1 MQVRLYLCKV
11 TNNKSKRAL
20 NGALMTDIWIIN
32 SNFAPQMKKIAL
44 LVLAVCMAA
53 SMDAQT
59 SRKKIEKFADEAVR
73 QIALTG
79 RKPTIDILDSLSN
92 NAEVSVEMVSRMGDP
107 DDARQQRACLRLIDD
122 IVDFSQQETGRK
134 YTDVIRKGL
143 TKALD
148 RSFEPDVQ
156 LHIME
161 QLARIAKPA
170 DAAHIAMY
178 LEMPELAQTASD
190 ILVNMPDI
198 DDRIAE
204 AAAAQP
210 GIKQKVQTILDI
222 RAGKR
227 PKQTAVTTVA
237 KPKPA
242 AIPMWTESLDKEVA
256 GMCHAP
262 MPKADSI
269 LIRKDTQEA
278 LRDLLKMA
286 ANMEGTER
294 NSVLARFVNLA
305 GQSAQTGSITAA
317 EHYLM
322 LRAADELVT
331 DNTLRSKIIVDMGTT
346 HSVQALSYLRRYT
359 GKAPFIDAMAVAT
372 AETVSTHPE
381 ANGGRSVSAMLYSAK
396 QSFINHYDEQGI
408 DTYIDQVL
416 AAIDNWKQA
425 AGYDMS
431 HTDQT
436 KMEKRGFWILHEELD
451 DCDLVF
457 DWKASGRLTLS
468 LHSSPVITF
477 DTTMGVKIAG
487 ENKWHKVKNICEWS
501 TASVSL
507 KGDAVTVSVN
517 GQKVADGVKL
527 PSMIDGEPMAKSG
540 QTRFL
545 ADDDG
550 ATVREFCFLRR

>member
-156 LHIME
+156 LHVME

-269 LIRKDTQEA
+269 LIRKDTPEA

-294 NSVLARFVNLA
+294 NSVLARFVTLA

-331 DNTLRSKIIVDMGTT
+331 DNTLRSKIIVDLGTT

-468 LHSSPVITF
+468 LHSSPVIMF

-527 PSMIDGEPMAKSG
+527 PAMIDGEPMAKSG

-550 ATVREFCFLRR
+550 ATVREFCFLRK

>member
-20 NGALMTDIWIIN
+20 NGQLMTDIWIIN

-156 LHIME
+156 LHVME

-269 LIRKDTQEA
+269 IIRKDTQEA

-294 NSVLARFVNLA
+294 NSVLARFVSLA

-527 PSMIDGEPMAKSG
+527 PAMIDGEPMAKSG

-550 ATVREFCFLRR
+550 ATVRGYCFLRR

>member
-11 TNNKSKRAL
+11 TNNMAKKAL
-20 NGALMTDIWIIN
+20 NGTLMTDIWIIN

-156 LHIME
+156 LHVME

-286 ANMEGTER
+286 ANTEGAER
-294 NSVLARFVNLA
+294 NSVLARFVTLA

-331 DNTLRSKIIVDMGTT
+331 DNTLRSRIIVDLGTT

-468 LHSSPVITF
+468 LHSSPVIIF

-527 PSMIDGEPMAKSG
+527 PAMIDGEPMAKSG

-550 ATVREFCFLRR
+550 ATVRGYCFLRK

>member
-11 TNNKSKRAL
+11 TNNKSKKAL
-20 NGALMTDIWIIN
+20 NEALMTDIWIIN
-32 SNFAPQMKKIAL
+32 SNFASQMKKIAL

-156 LHIME
+156 LHVME

-269 LIRKDTQEA
+269 LIRKDTPEA

-286 ANMEGTER
+286 ANTEGTER
-294 NSVLARFVNLA
+294 NSVLARFVTLA

-457 DWKASGRLTLS
+457 DWKARGRLTLS
-468 LHSSPVITF
+468 LHSLPVIMF

-527 PSMIDGEPMAKSG
+527 PAMIDGEPMAKSG

-550 ATVREFCFLRR
+550 ATVRGYCFLRK

>member
-1 MQVRLYLCKV
+1 MDI
-11 TNNKSKRAL
+11 NIES
-20 NGALMTDIWIIN
+20 DIWIIN

-107 DDARQQRACLRLIDD
+107 DDTRQQRACLRLIDD

-269 LIRKDTQEA
+269 LIRKDTPEA

-286 ANMEGTER
+286 ANTEGTER
-294 NSVLARFVNLA
+294 NSVLARFVTLA

-457 DWKASGRLTLS
+457 DWKARGRLTLS
-468 LHSSPVITF
+468 LHSLPVIMF

-527 PSMIDGEPMAKSG
+527 PAMIDGEPMAKSG

-550 ATVREFCFLRR
+550 ATVRGYCFLRK

>member
-20 NGALMTDIWIIN
+20 NVALMTDIWIIN

-156 LHIME
+156 LHVME

-178 LEMPELAQTASD
+178 LEMPELAPTASD

-269 LIRKDTQEA
+269 LIRKDTPEA
-278 LRDLLKMA
+278 FRDLLKMA
-286 ANMEGTER
+286 ANMEGAER
-294 NSVLARFVNLA
+294 NSVLARFVTLA

-331 DNTLRSKIIVDMGTT
+331 DNTLRSKIIVDMGAT

-416 AAIDNWKQA
+416 AAIDNWNMA

-431 HTDQT
+431 HTEQT

-527 PSMIDGEPMAKSG
+527 PAMIDGEPMAKSG

-550 ATVREFCFLRR
+550 ATVRGYCFLRR

>member
-1 MQVRLYLCKV
+1 MAK
-11 TNNKSKRAL
+11 KAL
-20 NGALMTDIWIIN
+20 NGTLMTDIWIIN

-269 LIRKDTQEA
+269 IIRKDTQEA

-294 NSVLARFVNLA
+294 NSVLARFVTLA

-468 LHSSPVITF
+468 LHSSPVIIF

-527 PSMIDGEPMAKSG
+527 PAMIDGEPMAKSG

-550 ATVREFCFLRR
+550 ATVRGYCFLRR

>member
-11 TNNKSKRAL
+11 TNNKSKKAL
-20 NGALMTDIWIIN
+20 NGTLMTDIWIIN

-156 LHIME
+156 LHVME

-190 ILVNMPDI
+190 ILVNMPGI

-294 NSVLARFVNLA
+294 NSVLARFVTLA

-331 DNTLRSKIIVDMGTT
+331 DNTLRSKIIVDLGTT

-527 PSMIDGEPMAKSG
+527 PAMIDGEPMAKTG

-550 ATVREFCFLRR
+550 ATVRGYCFLRR

>member
-156 LHIME
+156 LHVME

-256 GMCHAP
+256 GMYHAP

-269 LIRKDTQEA
+269 LIRKDTPEA

-286 ANMEGTER
+286 ANMEGAER
-294 NSVLARFVNLA
+294 NSVLARFVTLA

-457 DWKASGRLTLS
+457 DWKARGRLTLS
-468 LHSSPVITF
+468 LHSLPVIMF

-527 PSMIDGEPMAKSG
+527 PAMIDGEPMAKSG

>member
-1 MQVRLYLCKV
+1 
-11 TNNKSKRAL
+11 
-20 NGALMTDIWIIN
+20 
-32 SNFAPQMKKIAL
+32 MKKIAL

-156 LHIME
+156 LHVME

-269 LIRKDTQEA
+269 LIRKDTPEA

-286 ANMEGTER
+286 ANTEGTER
-294 NSVLARFVNLA
+294 NSVLARFVTLA

-457 DWKASGRLTLS
+457 DWKAHGRLTLS
-468 LHSSPVITF
+468 LHSSPVIIF
-477 DTTMGVKIAG
+477 DTTMGVMIAG

-527 PSMIDGEPMAKSG
+527 PAMIDGEPMAKSG

>member
-242 AIPMWTESLDKEVA
+242 AIPMWTKSLDKEVA
-256 GMCHAP
+256 GMCHAK

-269 LIRKDTQEA
+269 LIRKDTPEA

-286 ANMEGTER
+286 TNMEGTER
-294 NSVLARFVNLA
+294 NSVLARFVTLA

-381 ANGGRSVSAMLYSAK
+381 ANGGRSVNAMLYSAK

-431 HTDQT
+431 HTEQT

-527 PSMIDGEPMAKSG
+527 PSMIDGEPMAKTG

-550 ATVREFCFLRR
+550 ATVRGYCFLRR

>member
-11 TNNKSKRAL
+11 TNNKSKKAL
-20 NGALMTDIWIIN
+20 NGTLMTYMSIIN
-32 SNFAPQMKKIAL
+32 SNFASQMKKIAL

-156 LHIME
+156 LHVME

-269 LIRKDTQEA
+269 LIRKDTPEA

-294 NSVLARFVNLA
+294 NSVLARFVSLA

-468 LHSSPVITF
+468 LHSSSVIIF

-527 PSMIDGEPMAKSG
+527 PAMIDGEPMAKSG

-550 ATVREFCFLRR
+550 ATVREFCFLRK

>member
-156 LHIME
+156 LHVME

-242 AIPMWTESLDKEVA
+242 AIPMWTESLYKEVA

-269 LIRKDTQEA
+269 LIRKDTPEA
-278 LRDLLKMA
+278 LRNLLKMA

-294 NSVLARFVNLA
+294 NSVLARFVTLA
-305 GQSAQTGSITAA
+305 GQSVQTGSITAA

-346 HSVQALSYLRRYT
+346 QSVQALSYLRRYT

-381 ANGGRSVSAMLYSAK
+381 ANGGRSVNAMLYSAK

-457 DWKASGRLTLS
+457 DWKARGRLTLS
-468 LHSSPVITF
+468 LHSSPVIMF

-527 PSMIDGEPMAKSG
+527 PAMIDGEPMAKSG

-550 ATVREFCFLRR
+550 ATVREFCFLRK

>member
-20 NGALMTDIWIIN
+20 NEALMTDIWIIN

-294 NSVLARFVNLA
+294 NSVLARFVTLA

-331 DNTLRSKIIVDMGTT
+331 DNTLRSKIIVDLGTT

-381 ANGGRSVSAMLYSAK
+381 ANGGRSVNAMLYSAK

-468 LHSSPVITF
+468 LHSSPVIIF

-527 PSMIDGEPMAKSG
+527 PAMIDGEPMAKSG

>member
-11 TNNKSKRAL
+11 TNNKSKRVL

-156 LHIME
+156 LHVME

-256 GMCHAP
+256 GMYHAP

-269 LIRKDTQEA
+269 LIRKDTPEA

-294 NSVLARFVNLA
+294 NSVLARFVTLA
-305 GQSAQTGSITAA
+305 GQSAQTGSINAA

-416 AAIDNWKQA
+416 AAIDNWKMA

-431 HTDQT
+431 HTEQT

-527 PSMIDGEPMAKSG
+527 PAMIDGEPMAKSG

>member
-20 NGALMTDIWIIN
+20 NGTLMTDIWIIN

-73 QIALTG
+73 QIALTR

-156 LHIME
+156 LHVME

-178 LEMPELAQTASD
+178 LEMPELAPTASD

-269 LIRKDTQEA
+269 LIRKDTPEA
-278 LRDLLKMA
+278 FRDLLKMA
-286 ANMEGTER
+286 ANMEGAER
-294 NSVLARFVNLA
+294 NSVLARFVTLA

-331 DNTLRSKIIVDMGTT
+331 DNTLRSKIIVDMGAT

-416 AAIDNWKQA
+416 AAIDNWNMA

-431 HTDQT
+431 HTEQT

-527 PSMIDGEPMAKSG
+527 PAMIDGEPMAKSG

-550 ATVREFCFLRR
+550 ATVRGYCFLRR

>member
-1 MQVRLYLCKV
+1 MA
-11 TNNKSKRAL
+11 KRAL

-156 LHIME
+156 LHVIE

-256 GMCHAP
+256 GMCHAQ

-269 LIRKDTQEA
+269 LIRKDTPEA

-286 ANMEGTER
+286 ANTEGTER
-294 NSVLARFVNLA
+294 NSVLARFVTLA
-305 GQSAQTGSITAA
+305 GQSAKTGSITAA

-331 DNTLRSKIIVDMGTT
+331 DNTLRSKIIVDLGTT

-381 ANGGRSVSAMLYSAK
+381 ANGGRSVNAMLYSAK

-416 AAIDNWKQA
+416 AAIDNWKMD

-468 LHSSPVITF
+468 LHSSPVIVF

-501 TASVSL
+501 TASVSI

-545 ADDDG
+545 ADDNG
-550 ATVREFCFLRR
+550 ATVRGYCFLRR

>member
-20 NGALMTDIWIIN
+20 NGQLMTDIWIIN
-32 SNFAPQMKKIAL
+32 SNFAHQMKKIAL

-156 LHIME
+156 LHVME

-222 RAGKR
+222 RTGKR

-269 LIRKDTQEA
+269 LIRKDTPEA

-294 NSVLARFVNLA
+294 NSVLARFVTLA
-305 GQSAQTGSITAA
+305 GQSAQTGNITAA

-331 DNTLRSKIIVDMGTT
+331 DNTLRSKIIVDLGTT

-457 DWKASGRLTLS
+457 DWKASGQLTLS

-527 PSMIDGEPMAKSG
+527 PAMIDGEPMAKSG

>member
-20 NGALMTDIWIIN
+20 NGQLMTDIWIIN

-156 LHIME
+156 LHVME

-242 AIPMWTESLDKEVA
+242 AIPMWTESLDKEVT

-286 ANMEGTER
+286 ANTEGAER
-294 NSVLARFVNLA
+294 NSVLARFVTLA

-346 HSVQALSYLRRYT
+346 HSIQALSYLRRYT

-501 TASVSL
+501 TASVSI
-507 KGDAVTVSVN
+507 KGDAVTISVN

-545 ADDDG
+545 ADDEG
-550 ATVREFCFLRR
+550 ATVRGYCFLRR

>member
-1 MQVRLYLCKV
+1 MAK
-11 TNNKSKRAL
+11 KAL

-156 LHIME
+156 LHVME

-269 LIRKDTQEA
+269 IIRKDTQEA

-286 ANMEGTER
+286 ANMEGAER
-294 NSVLARFVNLA
+294 NSVLARFVSLA

-501 TASVSL
+501 TASVSI

-527 PSMIDGEPMAKSG
+527 PAMIDGEPMAKTG

-550 ATVREFCFLRR
+550 ATVRGYCFLRR

>member
-11 TNNKSKRAL
+11 TNNKSKKAL
-20 NGALMTDIWIIN
+20 NGTLMTYMSIIN

-222 RAGKR
+222 RTGKR

-269 LIRKDTQEA
+269 LIRKDTPEA

-286 ANMEGTER
+286 ANMEGAER
-294 NSVLARFVNLA
+294 NSVLARFVTLA

-331 DNTLRSKIIVDMGTT
+331 DNTLRSKIIVDLGTT

-468 LHSSPVITF
+468 LHSSPVIMF

-527 PSMIDGEPMAKSG
+527 PAMIDGEPMAKIG

-545 ADDDG
+545 ADDNG
-550 ATVREFCFLRR
+550 ATVRGYCFLRK

>member
-1 MQVRLYLCKV
+1 MAK
-11 TNNKSKRAL
+11 KAL

-32 SNFAPQMKKIAL
+32 SNFASQMKKIAL

-53 SMDAQT
+53 TMDAQT

-107 DDARQQRACLRLIDD
+107 DDTRQQRACLRLIDD

-156 LHIME
+156 LHVME

-227 PKQTAVTTVA
+227 PKQTVVTPAA

-256 GMCHAP
+256 GMYHAP

-269 LIRKDTQEA
+269 LIRKDTPEA
-278 LRDLLKMA
+278 LRALLKMA
-286 ANMEGTER
+286 ANTEGTER
-294 NSVLARFVNLA
+294 NSVLARFVTLA

-381 ANGGRSVSAMLYSAK
+381 ANGGRSVNAMLYSAK

-468 LHSSPVITF
+468 LHSSPVIIF

-527 PSMIDGEPMAKSG
+527 PAMIDGEPMAKSG

-550 ATVREFCFLRR
+550 ATVREFCFLRK

>member
-1 MQVRLYLCKV
+1 
-11 TNNKSKRAL
+11 
-20 NGALMTDIWIIN
+20 
-32 SNFAPQMKKIAL
+32 MKKIAL

-222 RAGKR
+222 RAGKQ

-242 AIPMWTESLDKEVA
+242 AIPMWTESLDKEVV

-269 LIRKDTQEA
+269 LIRKDTPEA

-286 ANMEGTER
+286 TNMKGAER
-294 NSVLARFVNLA
+294 NIILARFVTLA

-331 DNTLRSKIIVDMGTT
+331 DNTLRSKIIVDLGTT

-416 AAIDNWKQA
+416 AAIDNWKMA

-457 DWKASGRLTLS
+457 DWKARGRLTLS
-468 LHSSPVITF
+468 LHSSPVIIF

-527 PSMIDGEPMAKSG
+527 PAMIDGEPMAKSG

-550 ATVREFCFLRR
+550 ATVREFCFLRK

>member
-11 TNNKSKRAL
+11 TKNMAKKAL

-44 LVLAVCMAA
+44 LVLAVCMPA

-156 LHIME
+156 LHVME

-227 PKQTAVTTVA
+227 PKQTAGTTVA

-256 GMCHAP
+256 GMCHAL

-269 LIRKDTQEA
+269 LIRKDTPEA

-294 NSVLARFVNLA
+294 NSVLARFVTLA

-468 LHSSPVITF
+468 LHSSPVIMF

-550 ATVREFCFLRR
+550 ATVRGYCFLRK

>member
-20 NGALMTDIWIIN
+20 NGTLMTYMSIIN

-156 LHIME
+156 LHVME

-269 LIRKDTQEA
+269 IIRKDTQEA

-294 NSVLARFVNLA
+294 NSVLARFVTLA

-346 HSVQALSYLRRYT
+346 HSVQALCYLRRYT

-468 LHSSPVITF
+468 LHSSPVIIF

-527 PSMIDGEPMAKSG
+527 PAMIDGEPMAKSG

-545 ADDDG
+545 ADDEG
-550 ATVREFCFLRR
+550 ATVRGYCFLRR

>member
-1 MQVRLYLCKV
+1 M
-11 TNNKSKRAL
+11 
-20 NGALMTDIWIIN
+20 DINIESDMSIIN

-156 LHIME
+156 LHVME

-294 NSVLARFVNLA
+294 NSVLARFVTLA

-331 DNTLRSKIIVDMGTT
+331 DNTLRSKIIVDLGTT

-527 PSMIDGEPMAKSG
+527 PAMIDGEPMAKTG

-550 ATVREFCFLRR
+550 ATVRGYCFLRR

>member
-32 SNFAPQMKKIAL
+32 SNFASQMKKIAL

-156 LHIME
+156 LHVME

-198 DDRIAE
+198 DDRIAK

-269 LIRKDTQEA
+269 LIRKDTPEA

-286 ANMEGTER
+286 ANTEGMER
-294 NSVLARFVNLA
+294 NSILARFVTLA

-322 LRAADELVT
+322 LRAADELVA

-468 LHSSPVITF
+468 LHSSPVIIF

-527 PSMIDGEPMAKSG
+527 PSMIDGEPMAKTG

-550 ATVREFCFLRR
+550 ATVREFCFLRK

>member
-1 MQVRLYLCKV
+1 MAK
-11 TNNKSKRAL
+11 KAL

-32 SNFAPQMKKIAL
+32 SNFASQMKKIAL

-269 LIRKDTQEA
+269 LIRKDTPEA

-286 ANMEGTER
+286 ANTEGTER
-294 NSVLARFVNLA
+294 NSVLARFVTLA

-431 HTDQT
+431 HTDLT

-457 DWKASGRLTLS
+457 DWKARGRLTLS
-468 LHSSPVITF
+468 LHSLPVIMF

-527 PSMIDGEPMAKSG
+527 PAMIDGEPMAKSG

-550 ATVREFCFLRR
+550 ATVRGYCFLRR

>member
-20 NGALMTDIWIIN
+20 NGALMTDMWIIN

-156 LHIME
+156 LHVME

-269 LIRKDTQEA
+269 IIRKDTQEA

-286 ANMEGTER
+286 ANMEGAER
-294 NSVLARFVNLA
+294 NSVLARFVTLA

-416 AAIDNWKQA
+416 AAIDNWKMA

-468 LHSSPVITF
+468 LHSSPVIIF

-527 PSMIDGEPMAKSG
+527 PAMIDGEPMAKSG

-550 ATVREFCFLRR
+550 ATVRGYCFLRR

>member
-32 SNFAPQMKKIAL
+32 SNFASQMKKIAL

-156 LHIME
+156 LHVME

-269 LIRKDTQEA
+269 LIRKDTPEA

-286 ANMEGTER
+286 ANMEGAER
-294 NSVLARFVNLA
+294 NSVLARFVTLA

-381 ANGGRSVSAMLYSAK
+381 ANGGRSVNAMLYSAK

-468 LHSSPVITF
+468 LHSSPVIIF

-501 TASVSL
+501 TASISL

-527 PSMIDGEPMAKSG
+527 PSMINGEPMAKSG

>member
-156 LHIME
+156 LHVME

-256 GMCHAP
+256 AMCHAP

-294 NSVLARFVNLA
+294 NSVLARFVTLA
-305 GQSAQTGSITAA
+305 GQSAQTGNITAA

-381 ANGGRSVSAMLYSAK
+381 ANGGRSVNAMLYSAK

-431 HTDQT
+431 HTEQT

-517 GQKVADGVKL
+517 GQKVADSVKL
-527 PSMIDGEPMAKSG
+527 PAMIDGEPMAKSG

-550 ATVREFCFLRR
+550 ATVRGFCFLRR

>member
-11 TNNKSKRAL
+11 TNNKSKKAL
-20 NGALMTDIWIIN
+20 NEALMTDIWIIN
-32 SNFAPQMKKIAL
+32 SNFASQMKKIAL

-156 LHIME
+156 LHVME

-178 LEMPELAQTASD
+178 LEMPELTQTASD

-227 PKQTAVTTVA
+227 PKQTSVTTVA

-256 GMCHAP
+256 GMCHAK

-269 LIRKDTQEA
+269 LIRKDTPEA

-286 ANMEGTER
+286 TNMEGTER
-294 NSVLARFVNLA
+294 NSVLARFVTLT

-331 DNTLRSKIIVDMGTT
+331 DNTLRSKIIVDMGAT

-527 PSMIDGEPMAKSG
+527 PAMIDGEPMAKSG

-550 ATVREFCFLRR
+550 ATVRGYCFLRR

>member
-256 GMCHAP
+256 GMYHAP

-269 LIRKDTQEA
+269 LIRKDTPEA

-286 ANMEGTER
+286 ANMEGAER
-294 NSVLARFVNLA
+294 NSVLARFVTLA

-457 DWKASGRLTLS
+457 DWKARGRLTLS
-468 LHSSPVITF
+468 LHSLPVIIF

-527 PSMIDGEPMAKSG
+527 PAMIDGEPMAKSG

-550 ATVREFCFLRR
+550 ATVRGYCFLRK

>member
-20 NGALMTDIWIIN
+20 NVALMTNIWIIN

-92 NAEVSVEMVSRMGDP
+92 NAEVSVEMVSRMGDL

-156 LHIME
+156 LHVME

-198 DDRIAE
+198 DDRIAK

-269 LIRKDTQEA
+269 LIRKDTPEA
-278 LRDLLKMA
+278 LRDLQKMA

-294 NSVLARFVNLA
+294 NSVLARFVTLA
-305 GQSAQTGSITAA
+305 GQSALTGNITTA

-527 PSMIDGEPMAKSG
+527 PAMIDGEPMAKSG

-550 ATVREFCFLRR
+550 ATVRGYCFLRR

>member
-11 TNNKSKRAL
+11 TNNMAKKAL
-20 NGALMTDIWIIN
+20 NGTLMTDIWIIN

-156 LHIME
+156 LHVME

-286 ANMEGTER
+286 ANTEGTER
-294 NSVLARFVNLA
+294 NSVLARFVTLA

-331 DNTLRSKIIVDMGTT
+331 DNTLRSRIIVDMGTT
-346 HSVQALSYLRRYT
+346 HSIQALSYLHRYT

-468 LHSSPVITF
+468 LHSSPVIIF

-527 PSMIDGEPMAKSG
+527 PAMIDGEPMAKSG

-550 ATVREFCFLRR
+550 ATVRGYCFLRK

>member
-20 NGALMTDIWIIN
+20 NGQPMTDIWIIN

-156 LHIME
+156 LHVME

-294 NSVLARFVNLA
+294 NSVLARFVTLA

-331 DNTLRSKIIVDMGTT
+331 DNTLRSKIIVDLGTT

-359 GKAPFIDAMAVAT
+359 GKDPFIDAMAVAT
-372 AETVSTHPE
+372 AESVSTHPE

-468 LHSSPVITF
+468 LHSSPVIIF

>member
-156 LHIME
+156 LHVME

-256 GMCHAP
+256 GMCHTS

-294 NSVLARFVNLA
+294 NSVLARFVTLA
-305 GQSAQTGSITAA
+305 GQSAQTGCITAA

-381 ANGGRSVSAMLYSAK
+381 ANGGRSVNAMLYSAK

-468 LHSSPVITF
+468 LHSSPVIMF

-527 PSMIDGEPMAKSG
+527 PAMIDGEPMAKSG

-550 ATVREFCFLRR
+550 ATVREFCFLRK

>member
-11 TNNKSKRAL
+11 TNNKSKKAL
-20 NGALMTDIWIIN
+20 NEALMTDIWIIN

-92 NAEVSVEMVSRMGDP
+92 NAEVSVEMVSRMGYP

-156 LHIME
+156 LHVME

-178 LEMPELAQTASD
+178 LEMPELTQTASD

-227 PKQTAVTTVA
+227 PKQTSVTTVA

-256 GMCHAP
+256 GMCHAK

-269 LIRKDTQEA
+269 LIRKDTPEA

-286 ANMEGTER
+286 TNMEGTER
-294 NSVLARFVNLA
+294 NSVLARFVTLT

-331 DNTLRSKIIVDMGTT
+331 DNTLRSKIIVDLGTT

-527 PSMIDGEPMAKSG
+527 PSIIDGEPMAKSG

-550 ATVREFCFLRR
+550 ATVRGYCFLRR